1 MRGLSLETLICDSRC
16 MIWEGVTMETVIPGR
31 GPRSWGYHADCEHVT
46 PGRGSGGGLI
56 LETVEV

>member
-1 MRGLSLETLICDSRC
+1 MCDPRC
-16 MIWEGVTMETVIPGR
+16 MVWEGGHHGDCGLVTPGI